1 MNRQASRRVASSS
14 SPGAAA
20 FTVRSATLADLPAVN
35 AIEREAFSDPWPP
48 SSFTDAI
55 AAPQLYFAVAT
66 SAAGTVVA
74 YVIGWFVGGDGEIA
88 NIAVSADVRGQGI
101 GGRLLDEA
109 LAAAQAQGSSMVHLE
124 VRESNAL
131 AQALYASRGFL
142 AVGRRRGYYR
152 EPVEDA
158 IVLRK
163 EFGTRED

>member
-1 MNRQASRRVASSS
+1 MSRQASRR
-14 SPGAAA
+14 AAA
-20 FTVRSATLADLPAVN
+20 PADRDAAVTVRPAAASDLPAVN

-55 AAPQLYFAVAT
+55 ASPQLYFAVAT
-66 SAAGTVVA
+66 TAAGAVVA
-74 YVIGWFVGGDGEIA
+74 YVLGWFVGGDGEIA
-88 NIAVSADVRGQGI
+88 NIAVAADARGQGI

-109 LAAAQAQGSSMVHLE
+109 LGAAQAQGSTMVHLE

-131 AQALYASRGFL
+131 AHALYASRGFV

-152 EPVEDA
+152 EPLEDA

-163 EFGTRED
+163 EFGTGDR